1 MLTASETR
9 EGILLKILPP
19 VAKFNPTTNT
29 IMHPTHIET
38 GFQLLNTI
46 FLKIIKAK
54 IIEKATPSNPARDV
68 EPNRSQKAHAIV
80 ISITIF
86 KNTSSSKN
94 KEPINIGNTIA
105 AKLPT

>member
-1 MLTASETR
+1 MASDIN
-9 EGILLKILPP
+9 EGIQLKILPP
-19 VAKFNPTTNT
+19 VAKFNPTSAT
-29 IMHPTHIET
+29 IKHPAQIAT
-38 GFQLLNTI
+38 GFQFLNTT
-46 FLKIIKAK
+46 FLKIIRAK
-54 IIEKATPSNPARDV
+54 KTEKATPSKPARDV